1 MSKPAYNVSVG
12 DMVRRIAEFKTWPL
26 PKEAIVEVAHV
37 TPNSKWFGIAGFPK
51 SSFFCD
57 YFEIVEKAPAKQVPK
72 KHADVIKAWADG
84 FDIQVRNSETSDIWY
99 DTESPDW
106 DETLEYRV
114 KPAKVPDII
123 REVGILLGTNGAVWF
138 DSGPKSQMVK
148 LAFDGETHK
157 LTAVELI
164 GDDANAD

>member
-84 FDIQVRNSETSDIWY
+84 FAIQVQSSAASDLWY
-99 DTESPDW
+99 DVEPPDW
-106 DETLEYRV
+106 DDDLEYRV
-114 KPAKVPDII
+114 KPIKAQDIV
-123 REVGILLGTNGAVWF
+123 REIGIVLGNQGEVWL
-138 DSGPKSQMVK
+138 DSSFSNVK
-148 LAFDGETHK
+148 LTFDGDTHK
-157 LTAVELI
+157 LTSVELI
-164 GDDANAD
+164 GESTNEG